1 MFKEDLPPLAEEVP
15 SHLEW
20 KFNLS
25 FSGLSVK
32 SLVSVEVK
40 LTAPNPFDALQEL
53 KATAKHIAV
62 KNITTN

>member
-1 MFKEDLPPLAEEVP
+1 MFKEDLPPFADEVP

-25 FSGLSVK
+25 FSGLSVTN
-32 SLVSVEVK
+32 LVSVEVK

-53 KATAKHIAV
+53 KTTARHIPV
-62 KNITTN
+62 KTIAKN